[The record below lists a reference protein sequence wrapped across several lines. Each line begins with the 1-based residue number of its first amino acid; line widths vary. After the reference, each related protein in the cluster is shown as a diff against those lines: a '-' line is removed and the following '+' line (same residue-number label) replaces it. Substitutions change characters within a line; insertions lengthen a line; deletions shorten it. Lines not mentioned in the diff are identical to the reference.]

1 MLLPKGGR
9 YINVP
14 LGSLAL
20 RRTHFWTCTYMD
32 LRMNAETSCRKDAVS
47 WSNIECFYMPFLY
60 FILIVS
66 IFSYFV
72 HSLLYFLP
80 FTAGKRVLA
89 CYSSFFQGLQYL
101 KNQDQSELSLVS
113 SPLRRLIGLLE
124 VGLGDGTTVRLVACQ
139 PCVRGTG
146 IATQRCQ
153 CHLKFSH
160 KTARGNSLCTI
171 AFDRI

>member
-101 KNQDQSELSLVS
+101 NQDQSELSLS
-113 SPLRRLIGLLE
+113 SPLRRLDYWRALGMGPLSDLL
-124 VGLGDGTTVRLVACQ
+124 LASH
-139 PCVRGTG
+139 VRGTG
-146 IATQRCQ
+146 TTQRCQ

>member
-47 WSNIECFYMPFLY
+47 WSNIECFYMSFLY

-101 KNQDQSELSLVS
+101 NQESELSLS
-113 SPLRRLIGLLE
+113 SPLRRLGLLE
-124 VGLGDGTTVRLVACQ
+124 GLGDGTVRLVAW
-139 PCVRGTG
+139 GTG
-146 IATQRCQ
+146 TTQRCQ